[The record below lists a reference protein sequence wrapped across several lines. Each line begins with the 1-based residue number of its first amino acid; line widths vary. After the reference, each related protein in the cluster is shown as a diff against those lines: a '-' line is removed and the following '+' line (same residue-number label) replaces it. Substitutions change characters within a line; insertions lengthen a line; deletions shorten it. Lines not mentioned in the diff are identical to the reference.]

1 MTAST
6 ITDIPDLSLPFRSGD
21 AARVWNYWFSHRD
34 LSRSA
39 HAVHNPFADDYKLN
53 QRLWFHAGPELDAEL
68 RTLFE
73 PLVQQAARGE
83 LDGWRDTPR
92 ECLALVLLLD
102 QLPRNMYRGTAAAF
116 AHDARA
122 LALAH
127 EALER
132 GFHRH
137 LSPAESLFFFLAL
150 THSEHLPDVRRALE
164 GITEL
169 GTRCS
174 RSQQRTAR
182 GWCVGTQKHI
192 DVLERFGRYPH
203 RNQALGRTSTPE
215 EEAFLARPEFTALFM
230 RSQQPRTQPEAA
242 SAQPCAEQARAAPG
256 PRRPKLKILALH
268 GFRQN
273 GEVFRARTRKLRHA
287 LEDIAEF
294 TFVTSPHVYSP
305 QGETRAATLAAFGT
319 IPEYPTQRVW
329 WMSSEDNSVYE
340 GFDASVAY
348 LETVFRE
355 QGPFDGVVGFAQG
368 GTLAAVLAAMQPH
381 PTLSIRFAICISAFP
396 SRARAHAKY
405 VQPRSIQVPALHVVG
420 TRDILVTPDRS
431 LQLFETFDPS
441 AATLLKH
448 PGGHFV
454 PSAWPYPDIHA
465 FVERFVRHDTVPVE
479 TPSVAASPSVSEPE
493 PEPDDG
499 GPLLGHAREAL
510 AAASRSPRSP
520 IDVPLVQNL
529 LHEMA
534 TQGRW
539 RELRQLAVHAHELRR
554 EEDEAHPETSD
565 LVVVHEEIVEL
576 FARQLTADLAV
587 AANILRT
594 RPGAGPSEREAQWLR
609 LFESHGVLQANGATG
624 SGHWPSLCA
633 REAPRVN
640 NHADKRCRLAK
651 DIAAEMFRQEA
662 MLAFIDQVERERLA
676 RGDASVPPS
685 RVEDNPA
692 RRRRLQPYDQE
703 TFARRL
709 SYQRYRQV
717 LSLIAEVL
725 ATMDPGRTREQLHE
739 LRSSREYSPQHII
752 AGRTLPLSQAV
763 IEPEPEPVVPCSL
776 VELGPLL
783 THLRENLGVHQQ
795 TAFSK
800 GTLTTDGRLDL
811 CKQVVGPGGIRPLL
825 EAMRSTRHVK
835 RLLLGNNIVGDGG
848 AAAIAEFLRE
858 REDSPLDC
866 WYIAGNH
873 IGPEGISHVCDALME
888 DTKVTS
894 LWLKRNPLKAAG
906 MRPLAELL
914 RRNRTLAVLDL
925 VNCGL
930 LDEGL
935 EVLLGALM
943 GPGANKTL
951 KHLYLGTNGITAAS
965 APLIARFLREDC
977 ALESFYLSCNRLGD
991 EGVALIAEG
1000 LAANRSITRVSLASN
1015 RVGPQGATALAEALA
1030 GHPSIALLDLGFTKA
1045 TAAVGE
1051 LGNFIGDEGAR
1062 ALARM
1067 LKGNTTL
1074 RSLDLL
1080 HNFISQLGVNH
1091 LRDALT
1097 VNSTLVTLQL
1107 TQFGRVHNEPGKEE
1121 IRAALERNRQ
1131 RIPLDQREHVAK
1143 LDLPDHIKE
1152 IYSVYRTHS

>member
-1 MTAST
+1 MTAT
-6 ITDIPDLSLPFRSGD
+6 IANDIPDLSLPFRNGD

-34 LSRSA
+34 LSQSPL
-39 HAVHNPFADDYKLN
+39 AVHNPFADDYALDP
-53 QRLWFHAGPELDAEL
+53 QLWFHAPPELDAEL

-73 PLVQQAARGE
+73 PLVERAARGE
-83 LDGWRDTPR
+83 LDDWRDTPR
-92 ECLALVLLLD
+92 ECLALVVLLD

-127 EALER
+127 EALAR

-150 THSEHLPDVRRALE
+150 THSERLSDVRTALE

-169 GTRCS
+169 GTRCA
-174 RSQQRTAR
+174 RSHQRAAR
-182 GWCVGTQKHI
+182 GWCVGTQKHL

-203 RNQALGRTSTPE
+203 RNLALGRASTPE

-230 RSQQPRTQPEAA
+230 RSQQPRPTTGVAP
-242 SAQPCAEQARAAPG
+242 SRPGSEQAPVAHRPPRA
-256 PRRPKLKILALH
+256 KLKLLALH

-273 GEVFRARTRKLRHA
+273 GEVFRARVRKLRHA
-287 LEDIAEF
+287 LEDLADF

-305 QGETRAATLAAFGT
+305 QGETRAATLAAFGAV
-319 IPEYPTQRVW
+319 PEYPTQRVW
-329 WMSSEDNSVYE
+329 WMSSEDNSEYE
-340 GFDASVAY
+340 GFDASVAF
-348 LETVFRE
+348 LENVFRE

-381 PTLSIRFAICISAFP
+381 PTLSFRFAICISAFP
-396 SRARAHAKY
+396 SRARAHERY
-405 VQPRSIQVPALHVVG
+405 VQPRSIQVPALHVLG
-420 TRDILVTPDRS
+420 LRDILVTPDRS
-431 LQLFETFDPS
+431 LQLFEAFDPS
-441 AATLLKH
+441 AATLVQH

-454 PSAWPYPDIHA
+454 PGAWPFADMRA
-465 FVERFVRHDTVPVE
+465 FVERFVRSDAPSGE
-479 TPSVAASPSVSEPE
+479 APSVAEPPAPAQPE
-493 PEPDDG
+493 PEDG
-499 GPLLGHAREAL
+499 GSLLGLAREAL
-510 AAASRSPRSP
+510 AVASRVPRSP

-539 RELRQLAVHAHELRR
+539 RELRQLAVHAHSLRR
-554 EEDEAHPETSD
+554 DEDEAHPESSD

-576 FARQLTADLAV
+576 FARQLTQDLA
-587 AANILRT
+587 AAASVIRK
-594 RPGAGPSEREAQWLR
+594 RPGAGPSEREAEYLR
-609 LFESHGVLQANGATG
+609 LFERHGVLPANGPTDAER
-624 SGHWPSLCA
+624 WPSLCA

-640 NHADKRCRLAK
+640 NHADKQCRLGK
-651 DIAAEMFRQEA
+651 DIAVELFRQEA
-662 MLAFIDQVERERLA
+662 MVAFIDEVERERLA
-676 RGDASVPPS
+676 RGDAGDLPAPAV
-685 RVEDNPA
+685 DNPA
-692 RRRRLQPYDQE
+692 RRRRLQPYDRE

-717 LSLIAEVL
+717 LALLSEVL
-725 ATMDPGRTREQLHE
+725 AAMDPGRTREQLHQ
-739 LRSSREYSPQHII
+739 LRSSREYTPQHII
-752 AGRTLPLSQAV
+752 AGSTQPLSPAV
-763 IEPEPEPVVPCSL
+763 TEPEPEPVVPCSL

-783 THLRENLGVHQQ
+783 THLRENLGVSQQ

-825 EAMRSTRHVK
+825 DAMRSTQRVK

-858 REDSPLDC
+858 RKDSPLEC
-866 WYIAGNH
+866 WYIAGNQ
-873 IGPEGISHVCDALME
+873 IGPEGISHVCDALMQ
-888 DTKVTS
+888 DSKVTS

-906 MRPLAELL
+906 MRPLAGLL
-914 RRNRTLAVLDL
+914 RHNRTLAVLDL

-943 GPGANKTL
+943 GQGANKTL

-965 APLIARFLREDC
+965 APRIARFLREDC
-977 ALESFYLSCNRLGD
+977 ALESLYLSCNRLGD
-991 EGVALIAEG
+991 EGVAQIAEG
-1000 LAANRSITRVSLASN
+1000 LAANRSLTRVSLASN
-1015 RVGPQGATALAEALA
+1015 RVGPQGAAALAEALT

-1045 TAAVGE
+1045 TVAVGE
-1051 LGNFIGDEGAR
+1051 LGNFIGDDGAR

-1067 LKGNTTL
+1067 LKHNTAL

-1080 HNFISQLGVNH
+1080 HNFISQVGVNH

-1097 VNSTLVTLQL
+1097 VNDTLVTLQL

-1121 IRAALERNRQ
+1121 IRAALERNRA
-1131 RIPLDQREHVAK
+1131 RIPLDRREHVARI
-1143 LDLPDHIKE
+1143 DLPDHITE
-1152 IYSVYRTHS
+1152 IYSVYRTHG